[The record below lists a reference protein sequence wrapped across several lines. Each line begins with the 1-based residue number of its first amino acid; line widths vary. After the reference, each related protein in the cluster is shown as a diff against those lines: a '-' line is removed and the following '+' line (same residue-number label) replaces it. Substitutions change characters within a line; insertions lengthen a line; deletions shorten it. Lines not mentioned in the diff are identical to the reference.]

1 MFFIISTVVTPS
13 AVFSLKNKIKINENR
28 FAGWHGRIIKKRQFV
43 SSEASLCLLLL
54 PCGGHERARK
64 RRRSFP
70 LLMPLGDT
78 GNVTFFDP
86 VTFCTMKSHP
96 ESLPSHPSH
105 HNLQKKTAQLLLFLK
120 NSFYSGIFRTLA
132 TRSRLRSHSPLN
144 AVNQPMCFGCLI
156 AGKTNR
162 DKYFYMCNL
171 VFLTLFR

>member
-1 MFFIISTVVTPS
+1 M
-13 AVFSLKNKIKINENR
+13 
-28 FAGWHGRIIKKRQFV
+28 
-43 SSEASLCLLLL
+43 SSGASLCLLLL

-162 DKYFYMCNL
+162 DKYVYMCNL